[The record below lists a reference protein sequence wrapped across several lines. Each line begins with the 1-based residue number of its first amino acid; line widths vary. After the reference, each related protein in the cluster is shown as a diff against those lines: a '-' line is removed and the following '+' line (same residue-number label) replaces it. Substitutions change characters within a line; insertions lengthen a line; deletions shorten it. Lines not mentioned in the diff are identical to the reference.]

1 MASPAP
7 AQSRDALP
15 LTHQGR
21 QERAVLEVLVANHRR
36 VIGRRELAR
45 QAGLAELSERRC
57 DSILVGVRRL
67 LGGDAIIT
75 VRSRGWMLAP
85 HAVALAIEYLANP
98 NDEGLGAK
106 ERADDDLSHVGS
118 WPVTQPGSG
127 GSSVTTR

>member
-67 LGGDAIIT
+67 LGGDAIVT

-85 HAVALAIEYLANP
+85 HAVPLAIEYLA
-98 NDEGLGAK
+98 GVGAK
-106 ERADDDLSHVGS
+106 ERADDDISQVGS
-118 WPVTQPGSG
+118 WPVSQPGSG
-127 GSSVTTR
+127 GTAVTTR